1 MCSEIAIFDFVIV
14 ISILC
19 FCVALIFCR
28 FFRKHRS
35 FYGIVWSLMLQGF
48 FCFVSLYFGYLIFN
62 SILYLFKESCI
73 FKPLKIFQGIM
84 PRNLKEFLLLQ
95 CIIRP
100 LALVQRLLQ
109 REVLQPLLQKKN
121 IRKTSA
127 NWSKWNGQWD
137 LCILIAA
144 QVANIES
151 AYIYF
156 LRTTLDA

>member
-1 MCSEIAIFDFVIV
+1 MFRNCNFWFCHCHFNFVFLRGFNFLQIFQETLEF
-14 ISILC
+14 LWN
-19 FCVALIFCR
+19 CVVLNASR
-28 FFRKHRS
+28 
-35 FYGIVWSLMLQGF
+35 F